1 MECEMMRWIV
11 NKEIIPLYID
21 TAKSFLNVSSAALG
35 LTIVFREKVVGVQ
48 LNSKVGLLMISS
60 WLFYLLTIGASVLYQ
75 YLAVKFLDSVS
86 CARGTIQYFE
96 TLVANPGIIYGIM
109 LVFFFIASLLL
120 IATAS
125 KELLK

>member
-86 CARGTIQYFE
+86 CAFG
-96 TLVANPGIIYGIM
+96 
-109 LVFFFIASLLL
+109 
-120 IATAS
+120 
-125 KELLK
+125 LKKL